1 MGNRAP
7 GKTPLVRVRELELT
21 SQRVNLATT
30 LALLVPWIMVVARTA
45 RQGRTAA
52 HPGSTYAWGVA
63 LCVLTV
69 VLPTAINVTGHHY
82 RYADGAEPWVGPL
95 FDWLSVALNASLVLG
110 AVVVLLL
117 LPVK

>member
-7 GKTPLVRVRELELT
+7 GKTPLVRVRELELP

-30 LALLVPWIMVVARTA
+30 LALLVPWAVVVARTA
-45 RQGRTAA
+45 RRGRTA
-52 HPGSTYAWGVA
+52 HPGPIYACGVA

-69 VLPTAINVTGHHY
+69 VLPVAINVAGHHY

-117 LPVK
+117 LVK